1 VNSRRIIELAEAQW
15 IGVQPSQD
23 GALVL
28 FRDPVILSTL
38 ALLEEGLTVAGV
50 LARLEASR
58 ELFGVAGT

>member
-1 VNSRRIIELAEAQW
+1 MNSRSIVELAAAQW
-15 IGVQPSQD
+15 VGVQPSQD

-50 LARLEASR
+50 LARIDASR
-58 ELFGVAGT
+58 ELFGGVKS